1 MIGSPESQRVAEEFV
16 DEMLDAEEKLD
27 YQLFVKRFEKKDVDN
42 FGESRFTK
50 DMYAIRTDLG
60 AYQSRELLGVL
71 NGFEDG
77 DNAGKHPGCIRY
89 VWRGIFEKNDTLMVL
104 GIHKKDDIFYA
115 NEFRYNH

>member
-1 MIGSPESQRVAEEFV
+1 MIGNQESQRVAEEFV
-16 DEMLDAEEKLD
+16 DEMLAAEEKLD

-60 AYQSRELLGVL
+60 AYQRRERLGVL
-71 NGFEDG
+71 NGFEDA
-77 DNAGKHPGCIRY
+77 DNAGRYPGCIRY

-104 GIHKKDDIFYA
+104 GIHKKDDIFYV
-115 NEFRYNH
+115 NEFMYNH